1 MAATAAVD
9 ESREY
14 LCFWFSLLLLTLLSH
29 FHLFGDLNETKIRET
44 SGNDKKWVDCGQRIL
59 RTI

>member
-1 MAATAAVD
+1 MAATAVAD

-29 FHLFGDLNETKIRET
+29 FHLFGDVNETKIRET
-44 SGNDKKWVDCGQRIL
+44 SGNGLTVDRGFLELFKQ
-59 RTI
+59 